1 MLDRR
6 TSLLIVT
13 DIQGKLASLMHE
25 SDELYRS
32 VGILIEGAKILG
44 IPILW
49 VEQYPQGLGLTVPEV
64 AAHLDG
70 LAPLPKKTF
79 SSLRDPVILKAF
91 ENFNR
96 SQVILAGI
104 ETHVCIYQT
113 SMDLLTMGIETHIPE
128 DAVSSRT
135 LQNKRIGL
143 EKIVRAGGHR
153 TSVETVLF
161 EMLEIGEGEEFR
173 KIIRLV
179 K

>member
-1 MLDRR
+1 MLDRN

-25 SDELYRS
+25 RDELYSS
-32 VGILIEGAKILG
+32 VGILIEGAKVLG

-49 VEQYPQGLGLTVPEV
+49 VEQYPQGLGPTVREV
-64 AAHLDG
+64 AAHLGG
-70 LAPLPKKTF
+70 LAPIPKKTF

-96 SQVILAGI
+96 SQIILAGI

-135 LQNKRIGL
+135 LLNKRIGL
-143 EKIVRAGGHR
+143 DKIVRAGGHR